1 MTKEFDDFIV
11 KEMVKLKK
19 KYPQARILKDVVIEN
34 DAEPEDSDIV
44 DELNDEIP
52 SPDDEDED
60 GVYDESKE
68 FE

>member
-1 MTKEFDDFIV
+1 LTKEFDDFIV
-11 KEMVKLKK
+11 KEMKHLKK
-19 KYPQARILKDVVIEN
+19 KYPQARILKDVVIE
-34 DAEPEDSDIV
+34 EEEKSEDDDIV